1 MNERQIIDTI
11 AALAGPAGGRLFKGI
26 GDDCAVIGG
35 DSGRAWLLTMDTLI
49 EGVHFD
55 PAFHPPELLGR
66 KAVSVNVSDI
76 AAMGGVPAF
85 ALLSA
90 GLPPGFDQDW
100 FAAFARGL
108 AGACADY
115 GCRIIGGDTVAS
127 PAGYNFSLTLIGE
140 AETEQVLYRSSARV
154 GDTIWV
160 SGDLGLAAAGLAL
173 LSSGL
178 GSDNP
183 AFDRLRAKHLDPP
196 ARVALGRELAA
207 SRLVHAMM
215 DLSDGLATDLAH
227 LCDESGVGARVIAA
241 DLPGPATLA
250 AAARLVGA
258 DAEQWAIGG
267 GEDFELLFT
276 APAEAADR
284 LRAIGT
290 ACGLVLTP
298 VGQIVA
304 GTGVVLVGERADGGP
319 VEQPIAYQGYD
330 HFPDHAGGD
339 DARRA
344 R

>member
-108 AGACADY
+108 ARACADY

-127 PAGYNFSLTLIGE
+127 PAGYNFSLTVLGE
-140 AETEQVLYRSSARV
+140 APAEEVLYRSGARV

-160 SGDLGLAAAGLAL
+160 SG
-173 LSSGL
+173 
-178 GSDNP
+178 
-183 AFDRLRAKHLDPP
+183 
-196 ARVALGRELAA
+196 
-207 SRLVHAMM
+207 
-215 DLSDGLATDLAH
+215 
-227 LCDESGVGARVIAA
+227 
-241 DLPGPATLA
+241 
-250 AAARLVGA
+250 
-258 DAEQWAIGG
+258 
-267 GEDFELLFT
+267 
-276 APAEAADR
+276 
-284 LRAIGT
+284 
-290 ACGLVLTP
+290 
-298 VGQIVA
+298 
-304 GTGVVLVGERADGGP
+304 
-319 VEQPIAYQGYD
+319 
-330 HFPDHAGGD
+330 
-339 DARRA
+339 
-344 R
+344 

>member
-11 AALAGPAGGRLFKGI
+11 AALAGPADGRLLKGI
-26 GDDCAVIGG
+26 GDDCAVIAS

-76 AAMGGVPAF
+76 AAMGGTPCF

-90 GLPPGFDQDW
+90 GLPPGFDPAW
-100 FAAFARGL
+100 FTAFGRGL

-183 AFDRLRAKHLDPP
+183 AFDRLRAKHFDPP

-215 DLSDGLATDLAH
+215 DSSDGLATDLAH
-227 LCDESGVGARVIAA
+227 ICSASELGAQIFSRT
-241 DLPGPATLA
+241 LPVSDALRQ
-250 AAARLVGA
+250 AARLCGA
-258 DAEQWAIGG
+258 DPLDWILRG
-267 GEDFELLFT
+267 GEDFELIFT
-276 APAEAADR
+276 APSQADASLRR
-284 LRAIGT
+284 LAQDCIIPIHAIGRIDRGE
-290 ACGLVLTP
+290 GLR
-298 VGQIVA
+298 
-304 GTGVVLVGERADGGP
+304 LVQEETEEADGSRETP
-319 VEQPIAYQGYD
+319 LSYQGYD
-330 HFPDHAGGD
+330 HFRQPGKD
-339 DARRA
+339 
-344 R
+344 